1 MSREDIM
8 DFEGKTETDLNMA
21 AAQNNGVTRRKL
33 IKVGGT
39 AAAAT
44 ALFSSFPAPWV
55 RAAQPVK
62 IGYVTPQTGPLAPF
76 AEADNFIVGAA
87 RDLFKKQNLP
97 IEIIVKDSQTN
108 SNRAAEITADLIL
121 KDKVSL
127 VLVGAA
133 PETDNPVA
141 DQCELNEVPCVS
153 TVSPWQPW
161 FFARGGKP
169 DKGFKWTYHYFWGL
183 EDAIG
188 IILDMWS
195 QPQLQTNHVVGAA
208 FANDP
213 DGNAW
218 GDPERGL
225 PPALAKNGYKLI
237 HPPHFQ
243 TLTDNF
249 SAQISAFKEAGAEII
264 TGNMI
269 PPDFTTFWTQARQ
282 QGLRPKICTI
292 TKALLFPSSVESV
305 GQTANN
311 LSTEVWWSP
320 TFPFKSSLS
329 GQSAG
334 ELAAAYTK
342 TTGKQWTQPIGF
354 VHSLFEVAAD
364 IIKRS
369 SDGRDPAANLAALV
383 KTNLQSIVG
392 PIAWGNGPMK
402 NVAKTPLVSGQWR
415 LSQGGPFKYDLIV
428 VANGLAPQIPLG
440 GKMELL
446 A

>member
-1 MSREDIM
+1 MKEDKRGA
-8 DFEGKTETDLNMA
+8 D
-21 AAQNNGVTRRKL
+21 TRKPMQRSTSLKINRRSL
-33 IKVGGT
+33 MLRGGGT
-39 AAAAT
+39 LAAAAV
-44 ALFSSFPAPWV
+44 ASSFPAPWV
-55 RAAQPVK
+55 HAAKPVK
-62 IGYVTPQTGPLAPF
+62 IGYVSPQTGPLAPF
-76 AEADNFIVGAA
+76 AAADDFIVGSV
-87 RDLFKKQNLP
+87 REVFKKQNLLF
-97 IEIIVKDSQTN
+97 EIIVKDSQTN
-108 SNRAAEITADLIL
+108 SNRAAEVAADLIL
-121 KDKVSL
+121 KDKVAL
-127 VLVGAA
+127 MVVGAA

-169 DKGFKWTYHYFWGL
+169 DKPFKWTYHYFWGL

-195 QPQLQTNHVVGAA
+195 QPQLQTNRVVGAA

-218 GDPERGL
+218 GDAERGL
-225 PPALAKNGYKLI
+225 PPALAKAGYKLV

-249 SAQISAFKEAGAEII
+249 SAQISAFKEAGVEII

-311 LSTEVWWSP
+311 LSTEVWWTP
-320 TFPFKSSLS
+320 TFPFKSSLTA
-329 GQSAG
+329 QSAA
-334 ELAAAYTK
+334 EVAAAYTR

-364 IIKRS
+364 ILKRS
-369 SDGRDPAANLAALV
+369 ADAQDPAANLDALL
-383 KTNLQSIVG
+383 KTNLDTIVG
-392 PIAWGNGPMK
+392 PISWGKGPVK

-415 LSQGGPFKYDLIV
+415 LASGGSFKYDLVI
-428 VANGLAPQIPLG
+428 VANGSAPQIPLG

>member
-1 MSREDIM
+1 MLALSGREP
-8 DFEGKTETDLNMA
+8 
-21 AAQNNGVTRRKL
+21 TRRTL
-33 IKVGGT
+33 IKQGG
-39 AAAAT
+39 AALAVS
-44 ALFSSFPAPWV
+44 ALGSSFSAPWAW
-55 RAAQPVK
+55 AASPVK
-62 IGYVTPQTGPLAPF
+62 VGYVSPQTGPLAPF
-76 AEADNFIVGAA
+76 GEADNFIVGTI
-87 RDLFKKQNLP
+87 REQFKKQNLP

-108 SNRAAEITADLIL
+108 SNRAAEVAADLIL

-127 VLVGAA
+127 MLVGAA

-141 DQCELNEVPCVS
+141 DQCELNEVPCLS

-169 DKGFKWTYHYFWGL
+169 DKPFKWTYHYFWGL

-195 QPQLQTNHVVGAA
+195 QPQLQTNRVVGAA

-218 GDPERGL
+218 GDDKLGL

-282 QGLRPKICTI
+282 QGLRLKICTI

-329 GQSAG
+329 QQSAS
-334 ELAAAYTK
+334 ELAAAYTQS
-342 TTGKQWTQPIGF
+342 TGKQWTQPIGF
-354 VHSLFEVAAD
+354 VHSLFELAAD
-364 IIKRS
+364 IVRRS
-369 SDGRDPAANLAALV
+369 SDPQDPAANLDALI
-383 KTNLQSIVG
+383 KTNLQTIVG
-392 PIAWGNGPMK
+392 PIAWDKGPVK

-415 LSQGGPFKYDLIV
+415 LSSGGPFKYDLTI
-428 VANGLAPQIPLG
+428 VANGLAPHIPVG
-440 GKMELL
+440 GKMEPL

>member
-1 MSREDIM
+1 MKPQSNMSNEMARTTV
-8 DFEGKTETDLNMA
+8 GVSRRTVVKRAGATLGA
-21 AAQNNGVTRRKL
+21 AAL
-33 IKVGGT
+33 
-39 AAAAT
+39 AA
-44 ALFSSFPAPWV
+44 SFPAPRV
-55 RAAQPVK
+55 RAAKPVK
-62 IGYVTPQTGPLAPF
+62 IGYVSPQTGPLAPF
-76 AEADNFIVGAA
+76 AESDNFIVGSV
-87 RDLFKKQNLP
+87 RELLKKANLP

-108 SNRAAEITADLIL
+108 SNRAAEVAADLIL

-127 VLVGAA
+127 MVVGAA
-133 PETDNPVA
+133 PETDNPVS

-169 DKGFKWTYHYFWGL
+169 DRPFKWTYHYFWGL

-195 QPQLQTNHVVGAA
+195 QPQLKTNKVVGAI

-213 DGNAW
+213 DANAW
-218 GDPERGL
+218 GDPEHGL
-225 PPALAKNGYKLI
+225 PPALAKNSYKLV

-249 SAQISAFKEAGAEII
+249 TAQISAFKEAGCEII

-282 QGLRPKICTI
+282 QSLRPKICTI

-305 GQTANN
+305 GESANN
-311 LSTEVWWSP
+311 LSTEVWWTP
-320 TFPFKSSLS
+320 RFPFTSSLS
-329 GQSAG
+329 GQT
-334 ELAAAYTK
+334 AAQLGTAYTEA
-342 TTGKQWTQPIGF
+342 TGKQWTQPIGY
-354 VHSLFEVAAD
+354 VHSLFEVAID

-369 SDGRDPAANLAALV
+369 ADAQDPAANLDALT
-383 KTNLQSIVG
+383 KTDLQTIVG
-392 PIAWGNGPMK
+392 PVAWGKGPVK

-415 LSQGGPFKYDLIV
+415 LARGGPFKYDLVI
-428 VANGLAPQIPLG
+428 VANGLAPQIPVG
-440 GKMELL
+440 GQMEPLT
-446 A
+446 

>member
-1 MSREDIM
+1 MTPNGREADNR
-8 DFEGKTETDLNMA
+8 LN
-21 AAQNNGVTRRKL
+21 QNRRTSVGLDRRTVIRRGGVL
-33 IKVGGT
+33 AT
-39 AAAAT
+39 AALASA
-44 ALFSSFPAPWV
+44 FPAPWV
-55 RAAQPVK
+55 RAAKPVK
-62 IGYVTPQTGPLAPF
+62 IGYVSPQTGPLAPF
-76 AEADNFIVGAA
+76 AEADNFIVGSV
-87 RDLFKKQNLP
+87 RELFKKQGLP
-97 IEIIVKDSQTN
+97 IEIVVKDSQTN
-108 SNRAAEITADLIL
+108 SNRAAEVAADLIL
-121 KDKVSL
+121 KDKVAL
-127 VLVGAA
+127 MVVGAA

-141 DQCELNEVPCVS
+141 DQCEVNEVPCVS

-169 DKGFKWTYHYFWGL
+169 DKPFKWTYHYFWGL
-183 EDAIG
+183 EDALG
-188 IILDMWS
+188 IIQDMWS
-195 QPQLQTNHVVGAA
+195 QPQVKTNKVVGAV

-218 GDPERGL
+218 GDAERGL

-249 SAQISAFKEAGAEII
+249 SAQISAFKEAGAEIVV
-264 TGNMI
+264 GNMI
-269 PPDFTTFWTQARQ
+269 PPDFTTFWTQSRQ

-320 TFPFKSSLS
+320 TFSFKSSLS

-342 TTGKQWTQPIGF
+342 ATGKQWTQPIGF

-369 SDGRDPAANLAALV
+369 SDSQEPAANLDALV
-383 KTNLQSIVG
+383 KTNLQTVVG

-415 LSQGGPFKYDLIV
+415 LTSGGRFKYELII
-428 VANGLAPQIPLG
+428 VANGLAPHIPVG
-440 GKMELL
+440 GKMEPL

>member
-1 MSREDIM
+1 MKEHEAKGAAVSDKLERSTKILRM
-8 DFEGKTETDLNMA
+8 DRRSWSCRRNGTLA
-21 AAQNNGVTRRKL
+21 ASAIT
-33 IKVGGT
+33 
-39 AAAAT
+39 
-44 ALFSSFPAPWV
+44 SSFPAPWCGLP
-55 RAAQPVK
+55 RPVK
-62 IGYVTPQTGPLAPF
+62 IGYVSHLKPDRSRHSPKRITLLSVVSR
-76 AEADNFIVGAA
+76 EV
-87 RDLFKKQNLP
+87 FKKQDLP
-97 IEIIVKDSQTN
+97 FEIIVKDSQTN
-108 SNRAAEITADLIL
+108 SNRAAEVAADLIL

-127 VLVGAA
+127 MVVGAA

-169 DKGFKWTYHYFWGL
+169 DKPFKWTYHYFWGL

-195 QPQLQTNHVVGAA
+195 QPQLKTNRVVGAA

-225 PPALAKNGYKLI
+225 PPALEKNGYRLV
-237 HPPHFQ
+237 HPSHFQ

-249 SAQISAFKEAGAEII
+249 SAQISAFKEAGVEIV

-320 TFPFKSSLS
+320 TFPYKSSLRS
-329 GQSAG
+329 
-334 ELAAAYTK
+334 
-342 TTGKQWTQPIGF
+342 IG
-354 VHSLFEVAAD
+354 H
-364 IIKRS
+364 
-369 SDGRDPAANLAALV
+369 
-383 KTNLQSIVG
+383 
-392 PIAWGNGPMK
+392 
-402 NVAKTPLVSGQWR
+402 
-415 LSQGGPFKYDLIV
+415 
-428 VANGLAPQIPLG
+428 
-440 GKMELL
+440 
-446 A
+446 

>member
-1 MSREDIM
+1 MN
-8 DFEGKTETDLNMA
+8 EG
-21 AAQNNGVTRRKL
+21 NGTTATIADAKLGISRRKV
-33 IKVGGT
+33 IKSSS
-39 AAAAT
+39 AAVAAT
-44 ALFSSFPAPWV
+44 ALFSSFPAPSV
-55 RAAQPVK
+55 RAAKPAK

-76 AEADNFIVGAA
+76 AEADNFIVGQA
-87 RDLFKKQNLP
+87 RDLFKKHDLP

-108 SNRAAEITADLIL
+108 SNRAAEVTADLIL

-127 VLVGAA
+127 VVAGAA

-141 DQCELNEVPCVS
+141 DQCELNEVPCVT

-195 QPQLQTNHVVGAA
+195 QPQLKTNKVVGAA

-218 GDPERGL
+218 GDAEHGL

-249 SAQISAFKEAGAEII
+249 SAQISAFKDAGAEII

-311 LSTEVWWSP
+311 LSTEVWWTP

-342 TTGKQWTQPIGF
+342 STGKQWTQPIGF

-364 IIKRS
+364 IMKRS
-369 SDGRDPAANLAALV
+369 TDSQNPAANLDALV
-383 KTNLQSIVG
+383 KTNLETVVG
-392 PIAWGNGPMK
+392 PIAWGKGPVK

-415 LSQGGPFKYDLIV
+415 LASGGSFKYDLII
-428 VANGLAPQIPLG
+428 VANGLAPHIPVG

-446 A
+446 V

>member
-1 MSREDIM
+1 MKEDKRGA
-8 DFEGKTETDLNMA
+8 D
-21 AAQNNGVTRRKL
+21 TRKPMQRSTSLKINRRSL
-33 IKVGGT
+33 MLRGGGT
-39 AAAAT
+39 LAAAAV
-44 ALFSSFPAPWV
+44 ASSFPAPWV
-55 RAAQPVK
+55 HAAKPVK
-62 IGYVTPQTGPLAPF
+62 IGYVSPQTGPLAPF
-76 AEADNFIVGAA
+76 AAADDFIVGSV
-87 RDLFKKQNLP
+87 REVFKKQNLLF
-97 IEIIVKDSQTN
+97 EIIVKDSQTN
-108 SNRAAEITADLIL
+108 SNRAAEVAADLIL
-121 KDKVSL
+121 KDKVAL
-127 VLVGAA
+127 MVVGAA

-169 DKGFKWTYHYFWGL
+169 DKPFKWTYHYFWGL

-195 QPQLQTNHVVGAA
+195 QPQLQTNRVVGAA

-218 GDPERGL
+218 GDAERGL
-225 PPALAKNGYKLI
+225 PPALAKAGYKLV

-249 SAQISAFKEAGAEII
+249 SAQISAFKEAGVEII

-311 LSTEVWWSP
+311 LSTEVWWTP
-320 TFPFKSSLS
+320 TFPFKSSLTA
-329 GQSAG
+329 QSAA
-334 ELAAAYTK
+334 EVAAAYTR

-364 IIKRS
+364 ILKRS
-369 SDGRDPAANLAALV
+369 ADAQDPAANLDALL
-383 KTNLQSIVG
+383 KTNLDTIVG
-392 PIAWGNGPMK
+392 PISWGKGPVK

-415 LSQGGPFKYDLIV
+415 LASGGSFKYDLVI

>member
-1 MSREDIM
+1 MHYENGTCSLDH
-8 DFEGKTETDLNMA
+8 A
-21 AAQNNGVTRRKL
+21 AATRDSDLTRREL
-33 IKVGGT
+33 IKAGGAT
-39 AAAAT
+39 IAAAA
-44 ALFSSFPAPWV
+44 LLSGFPAPWV
-55 RAAQPVK
+55 RAAKPAR

-76 AEADNFIVGAA
+76 AEADNFIVSSV
-87 RDLFKKQNLP
+87 REVFRKHDLP

-108 SNRAAEITADLIL
+108 SNRAAEVAADLIL

-127 VLVGAA
+127 MVVGAA

-169 DKGFKWTYHYFWGL
+169 EKPFKWTYHYFWGL

-195 QPQLQTNHVVGAA
+195 QPQLQTNRVVGAV

-218 GDPERGL
+218 GDAERGL

-249 SAQISAFKEAGAEII
+249 SAQISAFKDAGAEII

-269 PPDFTTFWTQARQ
+269 PPDFTTFWTQALQ
-282 QGLRPKICTI
+282 QGLRPKVCTI

-311 LSTEVWWSP
+311 LSTEVWWTP
-320 TFPFKSSLS
+320 TFPFKSSLT

-334 ELAAAYTK
+334 ELATAYTQA
-342 TTGKQWTQPIGF
+342 TGKQWTQPIGF
-354 VHSLFEVAAD
+354 VHSLFEIATD
-364 IIKRS
+364 ILKRS
-369 SDGRDPAANLAALV
+369 ADAQDASANLDALL
-383 KTNLQSIVG
+383 KTDLQTIVG
-392 PIAWGNGPMK
+392 PVSWGKGPVK
-402 NVAKTPLVSGQWR
+402 NVAKTSLVSGQWR
-415 LSQGGPFKYDLIV
+415 VAAGGPFKYDLIV

>member
-1 MSREDIM
+1 MNDKDGTRSLGSAGATRN
-8 DFEGKTETDLNMA
+8 GDL
-21 AAQNNGVTRRKL
+21 TRRKL
-33 IKVGGT
+33 IKASGATV
-39 AAAAT
+39 AAT
-44 ALFSSFPAPWV
+44 ALFSGFPAPRV
-55 RAAQPVK
+55 RAAKPAKV
-62 IGYVTPQTGPLAPF
+62 GYVTPQTGPLAPF
-76 AEADNFIVGAA
+76 AEADNFIVGSV
-87 RDLFKKQNLP
+87 REVFKKHDLP

-108 SNRAAEITADLIL
+108 SNRAAEVAADLIL

-127 VLVGAA
+127 MVVGAA

-169 DKGFKWTYHYFWGL
+169 DKPFKWTYHYFWGL

-195 QPQLQTNHVVGAA
+195 QPQLQTNRVVGAV

-218 GDPERGL
+218 GDAERGL
-225 PPALAKNGYKLI
+225 PPALAKSGYKLI

-282 QGLRPKICTI
+282 QGLRPKVCTI

-311 LSTEVWWSP
+311 LSTEVWWTP
-320 TFPFKSSLS
+320 TSPFKSSLT
-329 GQSAG
+329 GQSAA
-334 ELAAAYTK
+334 ELASAYTQA
-342 TTGKQWTQPIGF
+342 TGKQWTQPIGF
-354 VHSLFEVAAD
+354 VHSLFEIAAD
-364 IIKRS
+364 ILKRS
-369 SDGRDPAANLAALV
+369 GDTQDASANLDALL
-383 KTNLQSIVG
+383 KTDLQTIVG
-392 PIAWGNGPMK
+392 PISWGKGPVK

-415 LSQGGPFKYDLIV
+415 VAAGGPFKYDLIV

>member
-1 MSREDIM
+1 MN
-8 DFEGKTETDLNMA
+8 EG
-21 AAQNNGVTRRKL
+21 NGTTATIADAKLGISRRKV
-33 IKVGGT
+33 IKSSS
-39 AAAAT
+39 AAVAAT
-44 ALFSSFPAPWV
+44 ALFSSFPAPSV
-55 RAAQPVK
+55 RAAKPAK

-76 AEADNFIVGAA
+76 AEADNFIVGQA
-87 RDLFKKQNLP
+87 RDLFKKHDLP

-108 SNRAAEITADLIL
+108 SNRAAEVTADLIL

-127 VLVGAA
+127 VVAGAA

-141 DQCELNEVPCVS
+141 DQCELNEVPCVT

-195 QPQLQTNHVVGAA
+195 QPQLKTNKVVGAA

-218 GDPERGL
+218 GDAEHGL

-249 SAQISAFKEAGAEII
+249 SAQISAFKDAGAEII

-311 LSTEVWWSP
+311 LSTEVWWTP

-342 TTGKQWTQPIGF
+342 STGKQWTQPIGF

-364 IIKRS
+364 IMKRS
-369 SDGRDPAANLAALV
+369 TDTQNPAANLDALV
-383 KTNLQSIVG
+383 KTNLETVVG
-392 PIAWGNGPMK
+392 PIAWGKGPVK

-415 LSQGGPFKYDLIV
+415 LASGGSFKYDLII
-428 VANGLAPQIPLG
+428 VANGLAPHIPVG

-446 A
+446 V

>member
-1 MSREDIM
+1 MQLWKGTCSTD
-8 DFEGKTETDLNMA
+8 ETDTT
-21 AAQNNGVTRRKL
+21 QVRGISRRKL
-33 IKVGGT
+33 IKRGGT
-39 AAAAT
+39 AVFAT
-44 ALFSSFPAPWV
+44 AVFSSFPAPWV
-55 RAAQPVK
+55 RAAKSVK
-62 IGYVTPQTGPLAPF
+62 IGYVSPQTGPLAPF
-76 AEADNFIVGAA
+76 AEADNFIVGGV
-87 RDLFKKQNLP
+87 RELFKKQNLP

-108 SNRAAEITADLIL
+108 SNRAAEVAADLIL
-121 KDKVSL
+121 NDKVSL
-127 VLVGAA
+127 MVVGAA

-169 DKGFKWTYHYFWGL
+169 DKPFKWTYHYFWGL

-218 GDPERGL
+218 GDAERGL

-249 SAQISAFKEAGAEII
+249 SAQISAFRAAGVEII

-311 LSTEVWWSP
+311 LTTEVWWTP

-329 GQSAG
+329 SQSSS
-334 ELAAAYTK
+334 ELAAAYTQA
-342 TTGKQWTQPIGF
+342 TGKQWTQPIGF

-369 SDGRDPAANLAALV
+369 ADAQNPAANLDALI
-383 KTNLQSIVG
+383 KTNLQTIVG
-392 PIAWGNGPMK
+392 PIAWDKGPVK

-415 LSQGGPFKYDLIV
+415 LASGGPNKYDLIV
-428 VANGLAPQIPLG
+428 VANGLAPQIPIG
-440 GKMELL
+440 GKMEPLV
-446 A
+446 

>member
-1 MSREDIM
+1 MNDKNGTRSLGPAGPTRN
-8 DFEGKTETDLNMA
+8 GDL
-21 AAQNNGVTRRKL
+21 TRRKL
-33 IKVGGT
+33 IKAGGAT
-39 AAAAT
+39 VAAT
-44 ALFSSFPAPWV
+44 ALLSGFPAPWV
-55 RAAQPVK
+55 RAAKPAK

-76 AEADNFIVGAA
+76 AEADNFIVGSV
-87 RDLFKKQNLP
+87 REVFKKHDLP

-108 SNRAAEITADLIL
+108 SNRAAEVAADLIL
-121 KDKVSL
+121 RDKVSL
-127 VLVGAA
+127 MVVGAA

-169 DKGFKWTYHYFWGL
+169 DKPFKWTYHYFWGL

-195 QPQLQTNHVVGAA
+195 QPQLQTNRVVGAV

-218 GDPERGL
+218 GDAERGL
-225 PPALAKNGYKLI
+225 PPALAKSGYKLI

-249 SAQISAFKEAGAEII
+249 SAQISAFKDAGAEII

-282 QGLRPKICTI
+282 QGLRPKVCTI

-311 LSTEVWWSP
+311 LSTEVWWTP
-320 TFPFKSSLS
+320 TFPFKSSLT
-329 GQSAG
+329 GQSAA
-334 ELAAAYTK
+334 ELAAAYTQA
-342 TTGKQWTQPIGF
+342 TAKQWTQPIGF
-354 VHSLFEVAAD
+354 VHSLFEIATD
-364 IIKRS
+364 ILKRS
-369 SDGRDPAANLAALV
+369 ADTRDASANLEALL
-383 KTNLQSIVG
+383 KTDLQTVVG
-392 PIAWGNGPMK
+392 PISWGKGPVK

-415 LSQGGPFKYDLIV
+415 VASGGPFKYDLIV
-428 VANGLAPQIPLG
+428 VANGLAPKIPLG

>member
-1 MSREDIM
+1 MKEDKRGA
-8 DFEGKTETDLNMA
+8 D
-21 AAQNNGVTRRKL
+21 TRRLMLRSTSLKINRRSL
-33 IKVGGT
+33 MVRGGGT
-39 AAAAT
+39 LAAAAV
-44 ALFSSFPAPWV
+44 AASSPAPWV
-55 RAAQPVK
+55 RAAKPVK
-62 IGYVTPQTGPLAPF
+62 IGYVSPQTGPLAPF
-76 AEADNFIVGAA
+76 AEADNFIVGSV
-87 RDLFKKQNLP
+87 REVFKKQNLP

-108 SNRAAEITADLIL
+108 SNRAAEVTADLIL
-121 KDKVSL
+121 KDKVAL
-127 VLVGAA
+127 MVVGAA

-169 DKGFKWTYHYFWGL
+169 DKPFKWTYHYFWGL

-195 QPQLQTNHVVGAA
+195 QPQLETNRVVGAA

-218 GDPERGL
+218 GDAERGL
-225 PPALAKNGYKLI
+225 PPALAKAGYKLV

-249 SAQISAFKEAGAEII
+249 SAQISAFKEAGVEII

-311 LSTEVWWSP
+311 LSTEVWWTP
-320 TFPFKSSLS
+320 TFPFKSSLTA
-329 GQSAG
+329 QSAA
-334 ELAAAYTK
+334 EVAAAYTR

-364 IIKRS
+364 ILKRS
-369 SDGRDPAANLAALV
+369 ADAQDPAANLDALL
-383 KTNLQSIVG
+383 KTNLDTIVG
-392 PIAWGNGPMK
+392 PISWGKGPVK

-415 LSQGGPFKYDLIV
+415 LASGGPFKYDLVI

>member
-1 MSREDIM
+1 MN
-8 DFEGKTETDLNMA
+8 K
-21 AAQNNGVTRRKL
+21 QNGTPTTSAGPLHRGVTRRKL
-33 IKVGGT
+33 IKRAG
-39 AAAAT
+39 AAVAAS

-55 RAAQPVK
+55 RAAKPAK
-62 IGYVTPQTGPLAPF
+62 IGYVSPQTGPLAPF
-76 AEADNFIVGAA
+76 AEADNFIVGGV

-108 SNRAAEITADLIL
+108 SNRAAEVAADLIL

-127 VLVGAA
+127 MVVGAA

-169 DKGFKWTYHYFWGL
+169 DKPFKWTYHYFWGL

-195 QPQLQTNHVVGAA
+195 QLQTNRVVGAA

-329 GQSAG
+329 GQSAA

-342 TTGKQWTQPIGF
+342 ATGKQWTQPIGF

-364 IIKRS
+364 IVKRS
-369 SDGRDPAANLAALV
+369 ADAQDPAANLDALV
-383 KTNLQSIVG
+383 KTNLQTIVG
-392 PIAWGNGPMK
+392 PIEWGKGPVK

-415 LSQGGPFKYDLIV
+415 LTSGEPFKYDLII
-428 VANGLAPQIPLG
+428 VANGLAPQIPVG
-440 GKMELL
+440 GKMEPV

>member
-1 MSREDIM
+1 MKEDKRGA
-8 DFEGKTETDLNMA
+8 D
-21 AAQNNGVTRRKL
+21 TRRL
-33 IKVGGT
+33 MQRSTSVTVNRRSLMLRGGGT
-39 AAAAT
+39 LAAAAV
-44 ALFSSFPAPWV
+44 AASFPAPWV
-55 RAAQPVK
+55 RAAKPVK
-62 IGYVTPQTGPLAPF
+62 VGYVSPQTGPLAPF
-76 AEADNFIVGAA
+76 AEADNFIVGSV
-87 RDLFKKQNLP
+87 REVFKKQNLP
-97 IEIIVKDSQTN
+97 FEIIVKDSQTN
-108 SNRAAEITADLIL
+108 SNRAAEVAADLIL
-121 KDKVSL
+121 KDKVAL
-127 VLVGAA
+127 MVVGAA

-169 DKGFKWTYHYFWGL
+169 DKPFKWTYHYFWGL

-195 QPQLQTNHVVGAA
+195 QPQLQTNRVVGAA

-218 GDPERGL
+218 GDAERGL
-225 PPALAKNGYKLI
+225 PPALAKAGYKLV

-249 SAQISAFKEAGAEII
+249 SAQISAFKEAGVEII

-311 LSTEVWWSP
+311 LSTEVWWTP
-320 TFPFKSSLS
+320 TFPFKSSLTA
-329 GQSAG
+329 QSAA
-334 ELAAAYTK
+334 EVAAAYTR

-364 IIKRS
+364 ILKRS
-369 SDGRDPAANLAALV
+369 ADAQDPAANLDALL
-383 KTNLQSIVG
+383 KTNLDTIVG
-392 PIAWGNGPMK
+392 PISWGKGPVK

-415 LSQGGPFKYDLIV
+415 LASGGPFKYDLVI

>member
-1 MSREDIM
+1 MKLHSGSWQSDCANAE
-8 DFEGKTETDLNMA
+8 KKS
-21 AAQNNGVTRRKL
+21 GVTRRKL
-33 IKVGGT
+33 IKTGGT
-39 AAAAT
+39 AVAAT
-44 ALFSSFPAPWV
+44 ALFSSFPAPLV
-55 RAAQPVK
+55 RAAKPVK
-62 IGYVTPQTGPLAPF
+62 IGYVSPQTGPLAPF

-87 RDLFKKQNLP
+87 RELFKKLDLP

-108 SNRAAEITADLIL
+108 SNRAAEVAADLIL

-127 VLVGAA
+127 MVVGAA

-169 DKGFKWTYHYFWGL
+169 DKPFKWTYHYFWGL

-195 QPQLQTNHVVGAA
+195 QLQTNRVVGAA

-218 GDPERGL
+218 GDAERGL

-269 PPDFTTFWTQARQ
+269 PPDFTTLWTQARQ

-329 GQSAG
+329 GQSAA

-342 TTGKQWTQPIGF
+342 ATGKQWTQPIGF
-354 VHSLFEVAAD
+354 VHSLFEVATD
-364 IIKRS
+364 IVKRS
-369 SDGRDPAANLAALV
+369 ADAQDPASNLEALV
-383 KTNLQSIVG
+383 KTNLQTIVG
-392 PIAWGNGPMK
+392 PIAWGKGPVP

-415 LSQGGPFKYDLIV
+415 LTSGGPFKYDLII
-428 VANGLAPQIPLG
+428 VANGLAPQIPVG
-440 GKMELL
+440 GKMEPL

>member
-1 MSREDIM
+1 MMND
-8 DFEGKTETDLNMA
+8 K
-21 AAQNNGVTRRKL
+21 NGTRSLDRVGAMRNGELTRRKL
-33 IKVGGT
+33 VKAGGAT
-39 AAAAT
+39 IAAT
-44 ALFSSFPAPWV
+44 AFFSGLPAPWV
-55 RAAQPVK
+55 KAAKPAK

-76 AEADNFIVGAA
+76 AEADNFIVGTV
-87 RDLFKKQNLP
+87 REIFKKHDLP

-108 SNRAAEITADLIL
+108 SNRAAEVAADLIL

-127 VLVGAA
+127 MVVGAA

-169 DKGFKWTYHYFWGL
+169 DKPFKWTYHYFWGL

-195 QPQLQTNHVVGAA
+195 QPQLQTNRVVGAV

-218 GDPERGL
+218 GDAERGL
-225 PPALAKNGYKLI
+225 PPALAKNGYKLV

-249 SAQISAFKEAGAEII
+249 SAQISAFKDAGAEII

-282 QGLRPKICTI
+282 QGLRPKVCTI

-311 LSTEVWWSP
+311 LSTEVWWTP
-320 TFPFKSSLS
+320 TFPFKSSLT
-329 GQSAG
+329 GQSAA
-334 ELAAAYTK
+334 ELAGAYTRA
-342 TTGKQWTQPIGF
+342 TGKQWTQPIGF
-354 VHSLFEVAAD
+354 VHSLFEIAAD
-364 IIKRS
+364 ILKRS
-369 SDGRDPAANLAALV
+369 ADTQDASANLEALL
-383 KTNLQSIVG
+383 KTDLQTIVG
-392 PIAWGNGPMK
+392 PINWGKGPVK

-415 LSQGGPFKYDLIV
+415 VAAGGPFKYDLIV

>member
-1 MSREDIM
+1 MTSSSREAGSR
-8 DFEGKTETDLNMA
+8 FN
-21 AAQNNGVTRRKL
+21 QNRRTSVGLDRRTVIRRAGGVL
-33 IKVGGT
+33 AT
-39 AAAAT
+39 AALASA
-44 ALFSSFPAPWV
+44 FPAPGV
-55 RAAQPVK
+55 RAAKPVK
-62 IGYVTPQTGPLAPF
+62 IGYVSPQTGPLAPF
-76 AEADNFIVGAA
+76 AEADNFIVGSV
-87 RDLFKKQNLP
+87 RELFKKQGLP
-97 IEIIVKDSQTN
+97 IEIVVKDSQTN
-108 SNRAAEITADLIL
+108 SNRAAEVAADLIL
-121 KDKVSL
+121 KDKVAL
-127 VLVGAA
+127 MLVGAA

-141 DQCELNEVPCVS
+141 DQCEVNEIPCVS

-169 DKGFKWTYHYFWGL
+169 DKPFKWTYHYFWGL
-183 EDAIG
+183 EDALG

-195 QPQLQTNHVVGAA
+195 QPQLKTNKVVGAV

-218 GDPERGL
+218 GDAERGL
-225 PPALAKNGYKLI
+225 PPALAKNGYKLV

-249 SAQISAFKEAGAEII
+249 SAQISAFKEAGAEIV

-329 GQSAG
+329 GQSAA

-342 TTGKQWTQPIGF
+342 ATGKQWTQPIGF

-369 SDGRDPAANLAALV
+369 SDSQDAAANLDALV
-383 KTNLQSIVG
+383 KTNLQTIVG

-415 LSQGGPFKYDLIV
+415 VTSGGPFKYDLII
-428 VANGLAPQIPLG
+428 VANGLAPHVPLG
-440 GKMELL
+440 GKMEPL

>member
-1 MSREDIM
+1 MKEHKAKGAAVSDKRRSTILKM
-8 DFEGKTETDLNMA
+8 D
-21 AAQNNGVTRRKL
+21 RRSL
-33 IKVGGT
+33 VLRGGGT
-39 AAAAT
+39 LAAAAIT
-44 ALFSSFPAPWV
+44 SSFPAPLV
-55 RAAQPVK
+55 RAAKPVK
-62 IGYVTPQTGPLAPF
+62 IGYVSPQTGPLAPF
-76 AEADNFIVGAA
+76 AEADNFIVGSV
-87 RDLFKKQNLP
+87 REVFKKQNLP
-97 IEIIVKDSQTN
+97 FEIVVKDSQTN
-108 SNRAAEITADLIL
+108 SNRAAEVAADLIL

-127 VLVGAA
+127 MVVGAA

-169 DKGFKWTYHYFWGL
+169 DKPFKWTYHYFWGL

-195 QPQLQTNHVVGAA
+195 QPQLKTNRVVGAA

-218 GDPERGL
+218 GDAERGL
-225 PPALAKNGYKLI
+225 PPALEKNGYRLV
-237 HPPHFQ
+237 HPSHFQ

-249 SAQISAFKEAGAEII
+249 SAQISAFKEASVEIV

-320 TFPFKSSLS
+320 TFPYKSSLT
-329 GQSAG
+329 GQSAT
-334 ELAAAYTK
+334 ELASAYTK
-342 TTGKQWTQPIGF
+342 ATEKQWTQPIGF
-354 VHSLFEVAAD
+354 VHSLFEVASD
-364 IIKRS
+364 ILKRS
-369 SDGRDPAANLAALV
+369 ADAQDAAANLDSLL
-383 KTNLQSIVG
+383 KTNLETIVG
-392 PIAWGNGPMK
+392 PIGWGKGPMK

-415 LSQGGPFKYDLIV
+415 LASGGPFKYDLVI

>member
-1 MSREDIM
+1 MNDKNGTHSLGRVGATRNG
-8 DFEGKTETDLNMA
+8 DF
-21 AAQNNGVTRRKL
+21 TRRKL
-33 IKVGGT
+33 IKAGGAT
-39 AAAAT
+39 IAAT
-44 ALFSSFPAPWV
+44 ALFSGLPAPSV
-55 RAAQPVK
+55 RAAKPAK

-76 AEADNFIVGAA
+76 AEADNFIVGTV
-87 RDLFKKQNLP
+87 REVFKKHDLP
-97 IEIIVKDSQTN
+97 IEIVVKDSQTN
-108 SNRAAEITADLIL
+108 SNRAAEVAADLIL

-127 VLVGAA
+127 MVVGAA

-169 DKGFKWTYHYFWGL
+169 DKPFKWTYHYFWGL

-195 QPQLQTNHVVGAA
+195 QPQLQTNRVVGAV

-218 GDPERGL
+218 GDAERGL
-225 PPALAKNGYKLI
+225 PPALAKSGYKLI

-249 SAQISAFKEAGAEII
+249 SAQISAFKDAGAEII

-282 QGLRPKICTI
+282 QGLRPKVCTI

-311 LSTEVWWSP
+311 LSTEVWWTP
-320 TFPFKSSLS
+320 TFPFKSSLT
-329 GQSAG
+329 GQSAA
-334 ELAAAYTK
+334 ELAAAYTQA
-342 TTGKQWTQPIGF
+342 TAKQWTQPIGF
-354 VHSLFEVAAD
+354 VHSLFEIATD
-364 IIKRS
+364 ILKRS
-369 SDGRDPAANLAALV
+369 ADTQDASANLEALL
-383 KTNLQSIVG
+383 KTDLQTVVG
-392 PIAWGNGPMK
+392 PISWGKGPVK

-415 LSQGGPFKYDLIV
+415 VASGGPFKYDLIV
-428 VANGLAPQIPLG
+428 VANGLAPKIPLG